1 MHIRIII
8 LSLERTSL
16 YDGSTNRITILI
28 HIFIKQGGT
37 SVDQVLLNC
46 QNCLPKE
53 VSLEEIKTA
62 IDEGNLPFSK
72 ESFKPGT
79 SMAAINEFSEA
90 VNHTIYDL
98 FVNYLVDT
106 YRAEK
111 TATSYADKIKDV
123 CEQCDIDMMSLYFE
137 TDYTVDDLITM
148 YSSSGMMAAEN
159 RRQRYAPAT
168 ALKAFEDFVIYTRED

>member
-1 MHIRIII
+1 M
-8 LSLERTSL
+8 
-16 YDGSTNRITILI
+16 
-28 HIFIKQGGT
+28 
-37 SVDQVLLNC
+37 DQVLLNC
-46 QNCLPKE
+46 QSCLPKE

-72 ESFKPGT
+72 GAFKPGV
-79 SMAAINEFSEA
+79 SMEAINEFSEA

-137 TDYTVDDLITM
+137 TDYTVDNLITM
-148 YSSSGMMAAEN
+148 YSSSGVMAAEN